1 MVNRG
6 APRRNLRQKGSEL
19 IEFTL
24 CFLPLLIMVFV
35 LLDAA
40 WAIFSKAT
48 LSFAVRMALR
58 TGITIT
64 GTQATAANSDLVAMT
79 KANVQKYSL
88 GLLRGTTGWNKIKV
102 HFWQPP
108 APGTNAAPTL
118 VDAQADANKP
128 YNIMQVSVEGFTLSP
143 LVPRLFSWK
152 DRDTSATPIAATC
165 YDLIEP
171 SRDVPPK
178 GSAP

>member
-1 MVNRG
+1 MIHRG
-6 APRRNLRQKGSEL
+6 MPRPKIRQKGAEL

-24 CFLPLLIMVFV
+24 CFLPLMIMILVLI
-35 LLDAA
+35 DAA
-40 WAIFSKAT
+40 WAIFAKST
-48 LSFAVRMALR
+48 LTFAVRMALR

-64 GTQATAANSDLVAMT
+64 GTQASAANSDLVAMT

-88 GLLRGTTGWNKIKV
+88 GMLRGSSGLAKIKV

-118 VDAQADANKP
+118 VDSASDANKP

-143 LVPRLFSWK
+143 LIPRLFSWK
-152 DRDTSATPIAATC
+152 QLDTSATPIAATS

-178 GSAP
+178 GTAP